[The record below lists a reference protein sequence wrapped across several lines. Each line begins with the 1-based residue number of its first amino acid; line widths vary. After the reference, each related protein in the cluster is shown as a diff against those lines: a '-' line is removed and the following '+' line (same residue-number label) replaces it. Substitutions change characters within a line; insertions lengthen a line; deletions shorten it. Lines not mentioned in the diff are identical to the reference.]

1 MKKLSTKHK
10 IALVEIVIVI
20 LLAVW
25 IFSPKSFQSA
35 MGYDFDPAQ
44 VTAVTAVLSGDQEIH
59 VDLDEA
65 DPAIGELMT
74 LLESSR
80 YRPQGDGGQP
90 QERGLDYRVTLF
102 LRQESKVY
110 TITFSGGDQMDFR
123 GSGEE
128 GIRAFRPTEG
138 LPFQQEILDLL
149 LEQTQTAE

>member
-10 IALVEIVIVI
+10 IAIVELVIVI

-25 IFSPKSFQSA
+25 IFSPRSFQSA

-44 VTAVTAVLSGDQEIH
+44 VTAVTAALSGDEEIT
-59 VDLDEA
+59 VDLDEG
-65 DPAIGELMT
+65 DPALDELMT

-90 QERGLDYRVTLF
+90 QAQGLDYRVTLN
-102 LRQESKVY
+102 LRQGAKVY
-110 TITFSGGDQMDFR
+110 TITFSGGEQMDFR

-138 LPFQQEILDLL
+138 LPFQQEMLDLL
-149 LEQTQTAE
+149 LEQAQTEA